1 MINASRAQKGAFRY
15 LELESYRPLRLS
27 LNPLSIISVGF
38 LLVSFHSIL
47 ANILENHIII
57 TMDEK
62 FENDR
67 HTGIPVGTYML

>member
-27 LNPLSIISVGF
+27 LNRLSIISVGF

-47 ANILENHIII
+47 ANILENHI